1 MRPGESRELL
11 SLSGWVTTFF
21 FKLRLRRM
29 PLGEGEDV
37 VPPLLNELVDFS
49 EPFGIRLPPTNGIGL
64 GGICIERSECVPLG

>member
-1 MRPGESRELL
+1 
-11 SLSGWVTTFF
+11 
-21 FKLRLRRM
+21 M